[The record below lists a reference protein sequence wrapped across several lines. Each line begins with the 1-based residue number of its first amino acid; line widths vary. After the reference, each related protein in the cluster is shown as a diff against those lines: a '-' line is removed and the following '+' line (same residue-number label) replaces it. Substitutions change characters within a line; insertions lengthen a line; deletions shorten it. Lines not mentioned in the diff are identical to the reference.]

1 MLSPVPNFDLREAV
15 AHPSLG
21 SRDNVA
27 SLPGCVARLSRHRR
41 ATVVYAFKP
50 VALVSRLSRV
60 AVAS

>member
-1 MLSPVPNFDLREAV
+1 MLSPVPNFDPREAV

-41 ATVVYAFKP
+41 MIAAYSFGS
-50 VALVSRLSRV
+50 VASVSLRSRLG
-60 AVAS
+60 VAS